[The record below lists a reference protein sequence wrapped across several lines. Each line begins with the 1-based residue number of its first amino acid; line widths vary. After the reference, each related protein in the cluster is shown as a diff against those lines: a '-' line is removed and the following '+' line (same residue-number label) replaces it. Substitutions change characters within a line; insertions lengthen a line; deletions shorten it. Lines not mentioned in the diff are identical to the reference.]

1 MSRNVGVVCS
11 ANVCRSPMAAALL
24 RQRAGDSGIEL
35 GVWSAGM
42 IGGGRRVDPAVLRA
56 MGRLGIDLDSH
67 RSVALAELDLPAL
80 DLVLTM
86 ERDHLREVVVAD
98 PALWART
105 FTLKEYVRR
114 ARTAG
119 SRRLN
124 EPWDHWLRRLGRGR
138 DRAELLGD
146 DHADDVPY
154 PAPPTLRAVEA
165 TARELGELSDEVL
178 SLSFYPTSDQRPPA
192 GHHDI

>member
-1 MSRNVGVVCS
+1 MTLTVGMVCS

-24 RQRAGDSGIEL
+24 AERARHH
-35 GVWSAGM
+35 GVDLQVRSAGM

-56 MGRLGIDLDSH
+56 MDRRGIDLDAH
-67 RSVALAELDLPAL
+67 RSVALAEIDLHGLDLL
-80 DLVLTM
+80 LTM

-98 PALWART
+98 PDLFRRT

-114 ARTAG
+114 SEGAG
-119 SRRLN
+119 GRGPG
-124 EPWDHWLRRLGRGR
+124 EPWDGWLDRLGTGR

-146 DHADDVPY
+146 DRADDVLY

-165 TARELGELSDEVL
+165 TARDLRRLADELLTR
-178 SLSFYPTSDQRPPA
+178 SFHPTAIERPPA
-192 GHHDI
+192 APFNT